1 MENNNAFWMDYC
13 SYNLFLAWSQ
23 CFTQMSDTPNDDPK
37 KSTERVVE
45 HNEKS
50 NVPVQTEKEEA
61 QVFENASPENRAD
74 EQEIRRKKEG
84 LD

>member
-1 MENNNAFWMDYC
+1 M
-13 SYNLFLAWSQ
+13 
-23 CFTQMSDTPNDDPK
+23 TDTPNDDPK
-37 KSTERVVE
+37 KSAERVVE
-45 HNEKS
+45 HNEKF

-61 QVFENASPENRAD
+61 QFFENASPENRAD

>member
-1 MENNNAFWMDYC
+1 MSVSGYLLQPIF
-13 SYNLFLAWSQ
+13 SIKSILS
-23 CFTQMSDTPNDDPK
+23 QMSDKPNDDPR
-37 KSTERVVE
+37 KSAERVVE
-45 HNEKS
+45 HNEKF

-61 QVFENASPENRAD
+61 QVFENASPENIAD